1 MTRLM
6 TRLTITQYDQLRKA
20 ISERIKQDGYVRPT
34 RNLADE
40 LHCSPVT
47 AWRIVRSLGWSA
59 KGHRWVEAKSHRR
72 VGSRD

>member
-1 MTRLM
+1 M
-6 TRLTITQYDQLRKA
+6 TRLTLAQYDQLRKA
-20 ISERIKQDGYVRPT
+20 ISEQIERAGFVPPM